1 MTKNKPYI
9 LCPECNKFDYVMN
22 RSGMVSFDV
31 YVSCEC
37 DYEYPECPKCHKP
50 IYLDDGSCNKCFIEE
65 EGLKLK

>member
-1 MTKNKPYI
+1 
-9 LCPECNKFDYVMN
+9 MN